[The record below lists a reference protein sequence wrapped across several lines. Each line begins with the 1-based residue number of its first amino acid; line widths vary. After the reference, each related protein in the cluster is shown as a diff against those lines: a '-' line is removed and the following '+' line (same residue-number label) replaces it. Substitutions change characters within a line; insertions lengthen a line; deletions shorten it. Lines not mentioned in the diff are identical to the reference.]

1 MPRVVHFEVSADDP
15 ERALSFYRDV
25 FGWEFHKWEGPEP
38 YWLIKTGPAGTI
50 GIDGGMFI
58 RKGPVGH
65 VNTIDVPSMDEYIS
79 KIEASGGTIVLPKHA
94 IPGVGWHAYA
104 KDTEGSI
111 FGIMQSDPSAK
122 S

>member
-15 ERALSFYRDV
+15 ERALTFYRDV

-38 YWLIKTGPAGTI
+38 YWLVKTGPAGTV

-65 VNTIDVPSMDEYIS
+65 VNTIDVPSIDDFIS
-79 KIEASGGTIVLPKHA
+79 KIEAGGGTIVLPKHA
-94 IPGVGWHAYA
+94 VPGVGWHAYA

-122 S
+122 

>member
-15 ERALSFYRDV
+15 ERAFSFYRDV
-25 FGWEFHKWEGPEP
+25 FGWTFHKWDGPEP
-38 YWLIKTGPAGTI
+38 YWLVTTGPDGTP
-50 GIDGGMFI
+50 GINGGMFV

-65 VNTIDVPSMDEYIS
+65 VNTIDVPAIDESIS
-79 KIEASGGTIVLPKHA
+79 KIEASGGTIVLAKHA

-122 S
+122 